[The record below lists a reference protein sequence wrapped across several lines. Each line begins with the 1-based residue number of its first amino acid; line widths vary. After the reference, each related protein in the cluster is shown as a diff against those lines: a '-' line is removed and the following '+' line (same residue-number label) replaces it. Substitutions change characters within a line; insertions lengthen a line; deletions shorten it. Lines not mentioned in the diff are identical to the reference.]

1 METGLSRRQFVA
13 TALTAGG
20 GFAIALMASKTASAA
35 TLPDVAWRVAPTG
48 NIPEFNPWIVINPD
62 ETVVIRIPFPE
73 IGNGISTTLPQIV
86 TEELHCDWSNVR
98 AEFASPN
105 RNARQGDVYGDMV
118 ISGNRG
124 VITTHFELQQAGA
137 SARERL
143 IAAAAHRW
151 GVAPSECYAEN
162 SHVVHGSTGRGATYG
177 ALAAE
182 AANIHL
188 DVEPRIKSPDEYTFL
203 GRSLKRLDIPH
214 KVDGSAI
221 FGIDVRLP
229 EMVYAAVANSPVIGG
244 KAVSVD
250 EAPVAGRRGIIKVV
264 QTENH
269 VAVIADSYWRAK
281 QALNRLNIVW
291 EPGPGSTWNT
301 ANVSEKY
308 HRMLDGPH
316 SVVRDEGNA
325 SSVLSEKS
333 DEVIE
338 AVYEVPYLA
347 HAPMEPQNTT
357 VHIQSDRIDIW
368 NGTQSP
374 LNVLR
379 LAAQMANVKPENV
392 YVHTG
397 YVGGGFG
404 RRTRGTEIKGAMEVA
419 LASGL
424 SQPIKVI
431 WSREEDTRGGYYR
444 PKAVTRFRAVL
455 GEDGMPDAF
464 EAQIAAA
471 SIRLSFERPLSGYD
485 PFGNELNE
493 GVDWTAIEVINSAPY
508 KIPNHYIGQ
517 VVDNT
522 HIPVAYWR
530 TVGASQNAFFLES
543 FVDELAAK
551 AGQDPLAYRR
561 AMTDRPDFLMVM
573 DELEKRSGW
582 GTSLT
587 SDTGHRRARGI
598 AVVQRKHLV
607 DGTVAEITV
616 TDEGEIIVDRVITV
630 IDFSHPFNPSIAEA
644 QVQGSV
650 CWALSAM
657 FYGDI
662 TLKDGAVQ
670 EGNFDTYPVLRMDK
684 APHIEVYRVRSDYF
698 TGENQ
703 WGGIGELGGSTAHA
717 AVANAI
723 YSATG
728 IRVRKL
734 PLKNIDKAVF
744 ARS

>member
-1 METGLSRRQFVA
+1 MEGGVSRRQFVA

-20 GFAIALMASKTASAA
+20 GFAIALVTSKFARAA
-35 TLPDVAWRVAPTG
+35 TLPDVAWQAASTG
-48 NIPEFNPWIVINPD
+48 DIPEFNPWIVINPD

-105 RNARQGDVYGDMV
+105 RNAREGDVYGDMV

-124 VITTHFELQQAGA
+124 VITKHFELQQAGA

-143 IAAAAHRW
+143 IAAAALRW
-151 GVAPSECYAEN
+151 NVSPRECSAE
-162 SHVVHGSTGRGATYG
+162 SSRVVHEATGRSASYG
-177 ALAAE
+177 ALATE
-182 AANIHL
+182 AANIQL
-188 DVEPRIKSPDEYTFL
+188 DTEPRIKSPDEYIFL

-214 KVDGSAI
+214 KVDGSAM

-229 EMVYAAVANSPVIGG
+229 NMVYAAVANSPVIGG
-244 KAVSVD
+244 KVLSVD
-250 EAPVAGRRGIIKVV
+250 DTPIKGRRGIIKVV
-264 QTENH
+264 STDNH

-281 QALNRLNIVW
+281 QALNQLNIVW
-291 EPGPGSTWNT
+291 EPGPGRVWNT
-301 ANVSEKY
+301 ASVSEKY
-308 HRMLDGPH
+308 HGMLDAPH
-316 SVVRDEGNA
+316 SIVRDEGDA
-325 SSVLSEKS
+325 KSVLSEKS
-333 DEVIE
+333 DEVVE
-338 AVYEVPYLA
+338 AVYEVPFLA

-357 VHIQSDRIDIW
+357 VYIQSDRIDIW

-379 LAAQMANVKPENV
+379 RAAQMAGVSPDNV

-397 YVGGGFG
+397 YVGGGYG
-404 RRTRGTEIKGAMEVA
+404 RRTRGTEIQGAMEVA

-455 GEDGMPDAF
+455 GQDGMPEAL

-493 GVDWTAIEVINSAPY
+493 GVDWTAIEVINSVPY

-517 VVDNT
+517 VVDNI

-530 TVGASQNAFFLES
+530 TVGASQNAFFMES
-543 FVDELAAK
+543 FIDELAVK

-582 GTSLT
+582 GTPLS
-587 SDTGHRRARGI
+587 SEAGYRRARGI
-598 AVVQRKHLV
+598 AAVQRKHLV
-607 DGTVAEITV
+607 DGSVAEITV
-616 TDEGEIIVDRVITV
+616 TDDGEIIVDRVVTV
-630 IDFSHPFNPSIAEA
+630 IDFSHPFNPSITEA

-650 CWALSAM
+650 CWSLSAM

-662 TLKDGAVQ
+662 TLKNGVVQ
-670 EGNFDTYPVLRMDK
+670 EGNFDTYPVLRMAK
-684 APHIEVYRVRSDYF
+684 APRIEVYRIRSDYF

-703 WGGIGELGGSTAHA
+703 WGGVGELGGSTAHA
-717 AVANAI
+717 AVANAL

-728 IRVRKL
+728 VRVRRL
-734 PLKNIDKAVF
+734 PLKNIDRAVF
-744 ARS
+744 AR